1 MVANVNAAH
10 ENLQEYSI
18 SFVRVGMMFL
28 VSHFCEP
35 TLCEMEMTAGDE
47 IMVVVLLI
55 GAGIDFR
62 LLIVVGVVE
71 QPQPPYMY
79 RWTEGENFL

>member
-1 MVANVNAAH
+1 
-10 ENLQEYSI
+10 
-18 SFVRVGMMFL
+18 
-28 VSHFCEP
+28 
-35 TLCEMEMTAGDE
+35 MTAGDE